1 MQSLTNKLYKK
12 FLKHYDVILQKNTN
26 ARHIYV
32 KTRMFFKQT
41 NRNYKTLL
49 GDYNKVLWLNPNLK
63 LKLTELYQIFF
74 DMSTSRHKLALFV

>member
-49 GDYNKVLWLNPNLK
+49 GDYNKVL
-63 LKLTELYQIFF
+63 
-74 DMSTSRHKLALFV
+74 